1 MKRLSPLV
9 SLLALALL
17 PGCDALWNVANRGG
31 LERDFKVLAQS
42 CGVHVT
48 LTRCRMLGTT
58 REGTCEFTASCGQLD
73 SLVRG
78 LSLKPVE
85 PGSVEESFLKRIE
98 ASSLYSWSVGVGLD
112 PSGLLRYAS
121 GRRPRELALKNGTA
135 FEYLILYYH
144 PASGRALARLSYA
157 YG

>member
-98 ASSLYSWSVGVGLD
+98 AS
-112 PSGLLRYAS
+112 PFIPGLL
-121 GRRPRELALKNGTA
+121 ELDWTLPA
-135 FEYLILYYH
+135 FCATPPEGV
-144 PASGRALARLSYA
+144 PGSWP
-157 YG
+157 